1 MGRKEEIGD
10 DQGDR
15 DTGVGPM
22 AWVFKPTSAF
32 ACGFGSFSYPIFLNL
47 CFSCDSIDYLH
58 LRQAMGLHLLM
69 LLNRRSHLLA
79 LECLMEPEDSQ
90 WDEVGLL
97 SQIRVSM

>member
-1 MGRKEEIGD
+1 MMGRKEEIED

-22 AWVFKPTSAF
+22 AW
-32 ACGFGSFSYPIFLNL
+32 
-47 CFSCDSIDYLH
+47 
-58 LRQAMGLHLLM
+58 AMGLHLLM

-79 LECLMEPEDSQ
+79 PECLMEPEDSQ

-97 SQIRVSM
+97 SQIRVST